1 MKEVYIY
8 VICVFCSLKDGIFIM
23 EKCFFEKLFNMVWY
37 EIINR
42 VYFI

>member
-23 EKCFFEKLFNMVWY
+23 EKCFFLNYLIWFDMKY
-37 EIINR
+37 
-42 VYFI
+42 